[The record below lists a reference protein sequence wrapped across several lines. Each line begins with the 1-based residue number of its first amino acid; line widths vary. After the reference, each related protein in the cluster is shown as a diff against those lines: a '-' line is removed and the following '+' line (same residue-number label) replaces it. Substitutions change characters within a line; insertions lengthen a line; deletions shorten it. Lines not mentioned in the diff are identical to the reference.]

1 MDYPGLLL
9 HGAQQQSGKE
19 RADMDSRIVIRH
31 AEEKD
36 LETVIKIDAAVS
48 IDLYG
53 TVVDKVAYWQGIFDY
68 FVRRIKDKR
77 YFLVAE
83 LDREVVGFIVGE
95 ARAWEFGSPLCGWV
109 FAVEVYPGTRTM
121 GIGQQMF
128 REICQ
133 RLRKTGVSTVRTMV
147 DIDNKV
153 TLSFYRSQGM
163 RTGRN
168 IEMEM
173 QI

>member
-1 MDYPGLLL
+1 MNND
-9 HGAQQQSGKE
+9 
-19 RADMDSRIVIRH
+19 IIIRD
-31 AEEKD
+31 AKEKD
-36 LETVIKIDAAVS
+36 LDAVIKIDSAIS
-48 IDLYG
+48 IDVYG

-68 FVRRIKDKR
+68 YVRRMKEKR

-83 LDREVVGFIVGE
+83 LQGEVVGFIVGE

-109 FAVEVYPGTRTM
+109 FAVEVNPKRRTM
-121 GIGQQMF
+121 GIAQRMF

-133 RLRKTGVSTVRTMV
+133 RLKQAGVSTVRTMI
-147 DIDNKV
+147 DIDDKV

-168 IEMEM
+168 IEMEL